1 MTNKTTALTQV
12 REDLERF
19 PDFPPRDD
27 MQNWFYLHESA
38 VGSALAIHLPNAI
51 VVSEVPVTPSRP
63 RGSDVRI
70 PDLLVAFDS
79 DLALLREQNGYVID
93 SQGKAPDFVLEV
105 ASRSTGEVD
114 YTDKREVYERFGVG
128 EYWRF
133 DPSGGEYHDAAP
145 AGDRLM
151 DGVYE
156 PIEIEAL
163 GEGRLRGYS
172 EALRLYVCWEEGMLR
187 FFDPVT
193 ESYLRSHE
201 EAVGL
206 VDEER
211 AGRLAAESRA
221 GAAEARAQE
230 EAAARGTAEARAGE
244 EEAARLAAQARAEE
258 ERAARLAAES
268 RLAEFEAELRRLR
281 GE

>member
-1 MTNKTTALTQV
+1 MTSKTTALTQV

-27 MQNWFYLHESA
+27 MQNWFYIHESA

-63 RGSDVRI
+63 RGNDVWI
-70 PDLLVAFDS
+70 PDLLVSFDS

-105 ASRSTGEVD
+105 ASPTTGEVD
-114 YTDKREVYERFGVG
+114 YTDKREVYERFGVA

-133 DPSGGEYHDAAP
+133 DPSGGEYHDAAL
-145 AGDRLM
+145 AGDRLV
-151 DGVYE
+151 DSVYE
-156 PIEIEAL
+156 PIEIEVL
-163 GEGRLRGYS
+163 GEGRLRGHS
-172 EALRLYVCWEEGMLR
+172 EALGLYLCWEEGILR
-187 FFDPVT
+187 FFDPLT

-201 EAVGL
+201 EDVGRAA
-206 VDEER
+206 EEQ
-211 AGRLAAESRA
+211 AGRMV
-221 GAAEARAQE
+221 
-230 EAAARGTAEARAGE
+230 AEARAGTAE
-244 EEAARLAAQARAEE
+244 VRAEREEAARLAAEARMAELE
-258 ERAARLAAES
+258 E
-268 RLAEFEAELRRLR
+268 ELRRLR